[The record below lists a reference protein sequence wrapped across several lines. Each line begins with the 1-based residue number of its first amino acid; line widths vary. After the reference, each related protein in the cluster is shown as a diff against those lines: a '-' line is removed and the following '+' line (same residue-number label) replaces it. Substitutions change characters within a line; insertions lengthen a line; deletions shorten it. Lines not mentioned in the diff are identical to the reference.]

1 MDVTVDLYVF
11 TKLIYGIVWRV
22 VSGLN
27 VFRLCFVSS
36 VIKSGDICD
45 LA

>member
-1 MDVTVDLYVF
+1 MTVDMYVF
-11 TKLIYGIVWRV
+11 TKLIYGIVCRM

-27 VFRLCFVSS
+27 VFRLCFVPS